1 MRALS
6 LNLIKGLIDE
16 IEHKVY
22 ISWVQPR
29 VLDINQVNTLFVFVN
44 YKPFNLTFWILD
56 KNNARK
62 TRFLVQ

>member
-16 IEHKVY
+16 IEHKIY

-29 VLDINQVNTLFVFVN
+29 VLDITQVTKHTQYPSFSL
-44 YKPFNLTFWILD
+44 ILVIISF
-56 KNNARK
+56 
-62 TRFLVQ
+62 FLR

>member
-22 ISWVQPR
+22 ILWVQPR
-29 VLDINQVNTLFVFVN
+29 VLDVNQVNN
-44 YKPFNLTFWILD
+44 
-56 KNNARK
+56 
-62 TRFLVQ
+62 RF